1 MSFKKN
7 LGKSFVLL
15 LIIIILILGGLLWFD
30 KLGVVHVKSVFAPV
44 YRWLGKEPQV
54 STTETQTRPLVG
66 DLDQD
71 RIDKQKEAI
80 NIQIEELEK
89 RESDLLAAEQLNAQI
104 ASELEERQKNQ
115 EEIEKTFNS
124 MKNQYDDKNKNIEQV
139 AINLN
144 GMKPQNAVNILL
156 QEDDQFVVDVL
167 RKCDEMAARDGTT
180 SLSSYWLSLMPADR
194 AARIQRKQVSKPD
207 ALE

>member
-7 LGKSFVLL
+7 LGKSFVLF

-30 KLGVVHVKSVFAPV
+30 RLGVVHIKSVFAPV
-44 YRWLGKEPQV
+44 YKLLGKEPQV
-54 STTETQTRPLVG
+54 STTATQTRPLVG
-66 DLDQD
+66 DLDED
-71 RIDKQKEAI
+71 RINKQKEAI

-115 EEIEKTFNS
+115 EEVEKTFNL
-124 MKNQYDDKNKNIEQV
+124 MKEQYDSRDKNIEQV
-139 AINLN
+139 ARNLN
-144 GMKPQNAVNILL
+144 GMKPQNAVEILL
-156 QEDDQFVVDVL
+156 NNDDQFVVDVL

-180 SLSSYWLSLMPADR
+180 SLTSYWLSLMPAER
-194 AARIQRKQVSKPD
+194 AAQINRKRVSKPD
-207 ALE
+207 SLD

>member
-30 KLGVVHVKSVFAPV
+30 KLGIVHVKSVFAPV
-44 YRWLGKEPQV
+44 YKMMGKDPQV
-54 STTETQTRPLVG
+54 STTATQTKPLVG

-89 RESDLLAAEQLNAQI
+89 READLLAAEQLNAQI
-104 ASELEERQKNQ
+104 ASELDERQKNQ

-124 MKNQYDDKNKNIEQV
+124 MVNQYDDKNKNIEQV
-139 AINLN
+139 ARSLN
-144 GMKPQNAVNILL
+144 GMKPQNAVEILL
-156 QEDDQFVVDVL
+156 KSDDQLVVDIL
-167 RKCDEMAARDGTT
+167 RKCDEMAAAEGTT
-180 SLSSYWLSLMPADR
+180 SLTSYWLSLMPADR
-194 AARIQRKQVSKPD
+194 AAQIQRKRVSKPD
-207 ALE
+207 SLE